1 MTEVGLFEAKTHLSR
16 IVDRVEQGE
25 EIVLTRHGRPV
36 ARIVPFPQPRL
47 TEAEI
52 ADLAAELKR
61 LAKGQRLDGLSLRE
75 LIEEGRH

>member
-36 ARIVPFPQPRL
+36 ARIVPMARPGL
-47 TEAEI
+47 TETEI

-61 LAKGQRLDGLSLRE
+61 LAQGQRLDGLSLRE